1 MPLTANALAKKLG
14 CAWVTVRRAI
24 AKGELKAVW
33 DSNRRA
39 WLVEDGRELVFF
51 QMRLAGMG
59 DVRQQRCERMKTL
72 WQTGKLRPRRRK
84 VQVQV
89 IERWKRPSVVVVGE
103 GIMQRSHP
111 ITWREG
117 EGVASCPVCGSS
129 LKVQ

>member
-1 MPLTANALAKKLG
+1 MLSARQLAQRLG
-14 CAWVTVRRAI
+14 CSRSMVRKAISDGLLKARKVHPTLWAIEVDQHDLALFCAKLKHLKEVRR
-24 AKGELKAVW
+24 
-33 DSNRRA
+33 SRA
-39 WLVEDGRELVFF
+39 
-51 QMRLAGMG
+51 
-59 DVRQQRCERMKTL
+59 ERMRSL

>member
-1 MPLTANALAKKLG
+1 
-14 CAWVTVRRAI
+14 VRR
-24 AKGELKAVW
+24 ER
-33 DSNRRA
+33 S
-39 WLVEDGRELVFF
+39 
-51 QMRLAGMG
+51 
-59 DVRQQRCERMKTL
+59 ERMRSL